1 MEKIDNVL
9 RIEIFELG
17 QKLMKFLLKVAHA
30 FSIGDRI
37 EMVHI

>member
-17 QKLMKFLLKVAHA
+17 QKFNEISTKGRA
-30 FSIGDRI
+30 RI
-37 EMVHI
+37 FYRG